1 MARAKCDCCELH
13 KEAVEK
19 AASSMLPETRFYRIS
34 DFFGIFADSTRIKI
48 LWTLDNGEMCVGDI
62 AVVLSMTK
70 SAVSHQLKVLK
81 EYGLVKN
88 RRQGKNVYYTLTDS
102 HIKDIIE
109 RAVEHI
115 NEQ

>member
-1 MARAKCDCCELH
+1 MVKAECDCCELH
-13 KEAVEK
+13 KESVER
-19 AASSMLPETRFYRIS
+19 ATSAMLPETQFYRIS
-34 DFFGIFADSTRIKI
+34 DFFGILGDSTRIKI
-48 LWTLDNGEMCVGDI
+48 LWALDNGEMCVGDI

-70 SAVSHQLKVLK
+70 SAVSHQLRVLK
-81 EYGLVKN
+81 ENRLVKN
-88 RRQGKNVYYTLTDS
+88 RRQGKNVYYSLTDS